1 MFDLIL
7 TNGQIVDGTG
17 KKKYVA
23 DIGIKKGKISAIG
36 DLKNVQ
42 KSKVIECKNYIVS
55 PGFIDLHSHS
65 DLQILNHKI
74 EKLLQ
79 GVTTEVVGNCG
90 FSCFPIS
97 SEKYQMTRDFSSP
110 IFGDFKS
117 KWNWEDAKS
126 YFKELKKNSLVLN
139 VASLVGHGTL
149 RISVMGFSDKSPS
162 REQLREMKKK
172 LEKEIAD
179 GAVGFS
185 SGLMYS
191 PGSFSNKD
199 ELIELNRLLKG
210 KNKFYASHMRSY
222 SFQVVESIKE
232 TIEVGMAANVPVQIS
247 HLQCVGQDNWNK
259 LDTVLD
265 LVSKASD
272 EGLDISI
279 DAYPFLA
286 GSTVMTQLLPQW
298 MLEGG
303 IKKMLDRINNYRLR
317 DKAEQETEELLDVR
331 WNDLFISSVASQ
343 KNKKLVGMNLSE
355 ISKIKNIKPV
365 KVVFD
370 LLSEEKGK
378 VMIISFNQPEEN
390 LIKVLSYPSTMIIT
404 DGLYVK
410 GFPHPRL
417 YSTYPIFIGKYIKE
431 LKIMTLE
438 EGIMKLTSLPAR
450 RLGIKDIGTIE
461 VGKRADLTIFDYK
474 TYNSKATYTRPK
486 IKPVGIKSVIISGN
500 VVVNNGKFTGKLL
513 GEVLKN

>member
-17 KKKYVA
+17 KKRYIA

-36 DLKNVQ
+36 NFKNVQ
-42 KSKVIECKNYIVS
+42 GSKVIECNNYIVS

-65 DLQILNHKI
+65 DLQIINHKI

-79 GVTTEVVGNCG
+79 GVTTEVIGNCG
-90 FSCFPIS
+90 FSAFPILS
-97 SEKYQMTRDFSSP
+97 KNFQMTKDFSSP
-110 IFGDFKS
+110 IFGEFKG
-117 KWNWEDAKS
+117 KWNWKDAKS
-126 YFKELKKNSLVLN
+126 YFNEIKKNGLVLN

-149 RISVMGFSDKSPS
+149 RISVMGFSNQPPTS
-162 REQLREMKKK
+162 EQLRKMKNK
-172 LEKEIAD
+172 LEKEID
-179 GAVGFS
+179 NGAVGFS

-191 PGSFSNKD
+191 PGSYSQME
-199 ELIELNRLLKG
+199 ELIELNKVLKG

-222 SFQVVESIKE
+222 SFQVVEAVKE
-232 TIEVGMAANVPVQIS
+232 AIDVGRAANVPVQIS
-247 HLQCVGQDNWNK
+247 HLQAAGYANWKK
-259 LDTVLD
+259 LDTVLELISRAAD
-265 LVSKASD
+265 SD
-272 EGLDISI
+272 LDIAI

-303 IKKMLDRINNYRLR
+303 IKKMIERINKQKIRI
-317 DKAEQETEELLDVR
+317 KAEEETQEILDVH
-331 WNDLFISSVASQ
+331 WKDLYISSVNSQ
-343 KNKKLVGMNLSE
+343 TNKNLIGKNLAE
-355 ISKIKNIKPV
+355 IAKIRNIKPV

-370 LLSEEKGK
+370 LLIEEKGK
-378 VMIISFNQPEEN
+378 VMIISFNQPERN
-390 LIKVLSYPSTMIIT
+390 LIKVLRYPKTMIIS

-417 YSTYPIFIGKYIKE
+417 YSTYPIFIGKYVKE
-431 LKIMTLE
+431 LKIMSLE
-438 EGIMKLTSLPAR
+438 EAIKRITSLPAN

-461 VGKRADLTIFDYK
+461 NGKRADLTIFDYEN
-474 TYNSKATYTRPK
+474 YNSKATYTRPK
-486 IKPVGIKSVIISGN
+486 IKPAGIKSVIISGN
-500 VVVNNGKFTGKLL
+500 VVVKNGKFTGELF